1 MDAGPGVQPGPV
13 SQPGAAHQA
22 GRGDRAGFT
31 VSQRDAVDRADAL
44 RAQRAREAQPYAGPV
59 VVAPTE
65 GQRPGYG
72 LPGVLR
78 TRRPRAKGAAGTG
91 DSMQFLRDRE
101 HAKLVKR
108 AQEVR
113 QSAADRCR
121 RASRIHRLRR
131 TPTDD
136 DAYHLRPKWDTRL
149 EWCVREDRIDE
160 LWQHKAKPPRS
171 PPASPRAHVN
181 APGTLDP
188 GDKLYPA
195 PRHALD
201 VDADALRSPPREGD
215 VRRPRSGW
223 APPPHFLA
231 GKAPYPQSKT
241 AVKLQ
246 QCPRCMVL
254 YLAENHTCVPVAPGR
269 PREMYDGR

>member
-78 TRRPRAKGAAGTG
+78 TRRLRAKGAAGTG

-113 QSAADRCR
+113 QSAAEGG
-121 RASRIHRLRR
+121 RAAS
-131 TPTDD
+131 TD
-136 DAYHLRPKWDTRL
+136 
-149 EWCVREDRIDE
+149 
-160 LWQHKAKPPRS
+160 
-171 PPASPRAHVN
+171 
-181 APGTLDP
+181 G
-188 GDKLYPA
+188 
-195 PRHALD
+195 
-201 VDADALRSPPREGD
+201 
-215 VRRPRSGW
+215 
-223 APPPHFLA
+223 
-231 GKAPYPQSKT
+231 
-241 AVKLQ
+241 
-246 QCPRCMVL
+246 
-254 YLAENHTCVPVAPGR
+254 
-269 PREMYDGR
+269 